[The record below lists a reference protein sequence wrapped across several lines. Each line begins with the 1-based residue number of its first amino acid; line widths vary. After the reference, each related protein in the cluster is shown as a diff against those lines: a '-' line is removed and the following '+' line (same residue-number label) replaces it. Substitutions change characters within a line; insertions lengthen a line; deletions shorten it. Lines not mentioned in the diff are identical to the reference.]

1 MRVEQLLWPCMPGSA
16 YEFRFVDSPVHR
28 LKTGYKL
35 GIAAAL
41 SITAFTARDWNTLA
55 LLLIVN
61 LSLYLISRLRMV
73 DLWRD
78 IRFFLIQGL
87 IVLVLY
93 MIRYG
98 GAAGFPAGLRV
109 SLQILLFFM
118 PSALFLR
125 TTGSLQI
132 TTSLRRIFSPRFS
145 FVILCSFRFIPFFAR
160 EFREIAMAQRL
171 RGAPLA
177 ARQLLNPKNW
187 KYAVDCLF
195 IPLIVRAMHMA
206 DEVSLSAE
214 ARGMPSMETSIANKY
229 LEVNAQAQE
238 SEP

>member
-1 MRVEQLLWPCMPGSA
+1 MPGSA

-28 LKTGYKL
+28 LRTPYKL
-35 GIAAAL
+35 AIAAAL
-41 SITAFTARDWNTLA
+41 SITAFTTRDWFTLT
-55 LLLIVN
+55 LLLLVN
-61 LSLYLISRLRMV
+61 LSLYFISRLRIV

-78 IRFFLIQGL
+78 VRFFLIQSI

-98 GAAGFPAGLRV
+98 GVAGLSAGLRV

-132 TTSLRRIFSPRFS
+132 ITSLRRIFSPRFS
-145 FVILCSFRFIPFFAR
+145 FVILSSFRFIPFFAR

-177 ARQLLNPKNW
+177 VRQLMNPKNW
-187 KYAVDCLF
+187 RYAVDCLF
-195 IPLIVRAMHMA
+195 IPLIVRAMRMA

-214 ARGMPSMETSIANKY
+214 ARGMPSPEASIAKEY
-229 LEVNAQAQE
+229 LEIHARAEE
-238 SEP
+238 SE

>member
-1 MRVEQLLWPCMPGSA
+1 MPGSA
-16 YEFRFVDSPVHR
+16 YEFRFVNSPVHR
-28 LKTGYKL
+28 LRTGYKL

-41 SITAFTARDWNTLA
+41 SITAFAARDWFTLA
-55 LLLIVN
+55 LLLLVN
-61 LSLYLISRLRMV
+61 LSLYLIARLRMI

-78 IRFFLIQGL
+78 IRFFLIQGM

-93 MIRYG
+93 VIRYG

-132 TTSLRRIFSPRFS
+132 ITSLRRIFSPRFS

-177 ARQLLNPKNW
+177 VRQLLNPKNW
-187 KYAVDCLF
+187 KHAVDCLF
-195 IPLIVRAMHMA
+195 IPLIVRAMRMA

-214 ARGMPSMETSIANKY
+214 ARGMPSPEASISKEY
-229 LEVNAQAQE
+229 LEIYPHAEEGE
-238 SEP
+238 S